1 MSSQFH
7 SKENI
12 KQKGKCAHEEICTQ
26 ILVAV
31 SFRTPKEKQHKC
43 WPLRGCI
50 KNYSTHIQ
58 LNIIHP

>member
-1 MSSQFH
+1 MSTQFH

-12 KQKGKCAHEEICTQ
+12 KQKGKCAHEEIRTQ

-43 WPLRGCI
+43 
-50 KNYSTHIQ
+50 
-58 LNIIHP
+58 